1 MIQRLLLSGIVAMAL
16 VSQAIA
22 SDPTNALQF
31 KMKTLQGEEVDL
43 AKYEGKVVL
52 MVNVASACGLT
63 KQYKELQAM
72 FEKYQ
77 DKGLVIIGFPCNQF
91 GGQEPGSAEE
101 IKKFCE
107 SKYNVTFDLMSK
119 IEVNGDKA
127 CDLYKYLTSLDI
139 QPKGKG
145 KISWNFE
152 KFLIDRKGNVVG
164 RFDPRTEP
172 NDEKLVSA
180 IESALEAEVK

>member
-1 MIQRLLLSGIVAMAL
+1 M
-16 VSQAIA
+16 
-22 SDPTNALQF
+22 
-31 KMKTLQGEEVDL
+31 
-43 AKYEGKVVL
+43 
-52 MVNVASACGLT
+52 
-63 KQYKELQAM
+63 
-72 FEKYQ
+72 
-77 DKGLVIIGFPCNQF
+77 IIGFPCNQF

-139 QPKGKG
+139 QPKGRGRLAGTSK
-145 KISWNFE
+145 